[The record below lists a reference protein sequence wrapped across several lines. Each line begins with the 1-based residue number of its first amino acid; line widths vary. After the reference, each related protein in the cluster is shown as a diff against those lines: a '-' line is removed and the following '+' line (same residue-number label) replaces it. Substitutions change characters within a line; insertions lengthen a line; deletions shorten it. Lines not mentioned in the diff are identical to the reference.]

1 MGAAARPAF
10 RAPVWQCV
18 GGRRQVTDLAVCDA
32 GSYEDDG
39 SWSDAEVSFVRPTT
53 HQRSIGHPLVVRT
66 LKPVDHQKTGFRCL
80 SCPYGQNLYP

>member
-39 SWSDAEVSFVRPTT
+39 SWSDAEVSFVRPTRRLGFSELF
-53 HQRSIGHPLVVRT
+53 RSTSGEILRAPSPELLREPERSVA
-66 LKPVDHQKTGFRCL
+66 LQSL
-80 SCPYGQNLYP
+80 